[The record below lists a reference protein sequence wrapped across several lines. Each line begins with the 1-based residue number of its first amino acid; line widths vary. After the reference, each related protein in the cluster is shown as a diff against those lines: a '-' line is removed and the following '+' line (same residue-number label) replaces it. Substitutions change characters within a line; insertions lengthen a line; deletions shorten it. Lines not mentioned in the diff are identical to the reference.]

1 MRLIV
6 LAAVSVGLL
15 AAACSKPSEPSNA
28 AVNADQNREAASPA
42 AAAPG
47 DNSFTEDQA
56 RGHLVAAG
64 YADVGVLT
72 QDAEG
77 KWTGLAMKDGKST
90 EVAVDYQGTITPA
103 GAAGTADTAADGAPA
118 Q

>member
-15 AAACSKPSEPSNA
+15 AAACSKPSEPSNP
-28 AVNADQNREAASPA
+28 AVNADQNREAA

-56 RGHLVAAG
+56 RGHLVNAG
-64 YADVGVLT
+64 YSDVGVLI

-77 KWTGLAMKDGKST
+77 KWTGLAMKDGKSM

-103 GAAGTADTAADGAPA
+103 GAATAPA